1 MTLSSPTPL
10 SSSPMTQPP
19 QHDPPGSIWSYPALG
34 AMQETW
40 RPGPAPAAPSP
51 PEPEG
56 TPPRGERHWLWL
68 GALLAVVAL
77 VGGVVW
83 WGARSPDSTD
93 AGPTSTRYTP
103 PPPLPRP
110 SSACAPL
117 SPAPDTPA
125 GWHQVDS
132 RLGVG
137 YDVPADWTVES
148 CGTIVGWEAPCPT
161 GPFGF
166 CPVQLLSAGA
176 RLETAQCPDSVRAQT
191 GLDASPATP
200 DLRRVARDTA
210 ALARKIYTSTN
221 GRAPTVALDPPQ
233 ELTLAGMPAVK
244 VVAHV
249 TDIESDACTGP
260 SATHVVVAITA
271 PGRAMA
277 LVFVAS
283 IQRGYPGAPDE
294 ALADDVVGTLRPY

>member
-1 MTLSSPTPL
+1 
-10 SSSPMTQPP
+10 MTQPP
-19 QHDPPGSIWSYPALG
+19 QRDPHGPIWSYPALG

-40 RPGPAPAAPSP
+40 RPGPAAAEPSP

-56 TPPRGERHWLWL
+56 PPPGRNRHWLWL
-68 GALLAVVAL
+68 GALLFVVLAL
-77 VGGVVW
+77 VGGGLW
-83 WGARSPDSTD
+83 WGARAPDATD

-103 PPPLPRP
+103 PPPLPPRP

-161 GPFGF
+161 GPFGA